1 MTTTLAP
8 TTEQRVAELERKLQL
23 LAQILE
29 RQRRATGA
37 AISKLRSEIAK
48 VVESKDDDGA

>member
-48 VVESKDDDGA
+48 VVESKDDDAA

>member
-29 RQRRATGA
+29 RQRRGTGA

-48 VVESKDDDGA
+48 VVESKDDDAA

>member
-1 MTTTLAP
+1 MTTTRPP
-8 TTEQRVAELERKLQL
+8 TTDQRVAELERRLQL

-48 VVESKDDDGA
+48 VVESRDDDAA